1 MIVKECK
8 LVSLKLGNLLGKK
21 NVPYTLWSTTRAF
34 QTSKMCVSM
43 CVCLFFVFNWYVT
56 PPAERRNIWVRI
68 SWDQCFLPHPCC
80 FEHDSF
86 LHMFTISE
94 GTVILLCASCDLKY
108 MSTQKWNI
116 YFLNKGDSSLKLDIC
131 LILPGGGLC
140 SPGTTGR
147 WCLSGGSSPGWALSL
162 WSPVPW
168 ALSTLPFTPYWESL
182 PMKSC
187 YLTGSF

>member
-1 MIVKECK
+1 M
-8 LVSLKLGNLLGKK
+8 
-21 NVPYTLWSTTRAF
+21 NVPYTLWSTSCAF
-34 QTSKMCVSM
+34 QTSKLRARVCM
-43 CVCLFFVFNWYVT
+43 CVCVCVSLQSICRQLHLMRGGISGSW
-56 PPAERRNIWVRI
+56 I